1 MTSIYD
7 QIKTLLNASE
17 DTVIF
22 TWDTVHL
29 IITVLIFIAL
39 IILIWIHRLDRCVK
53 KDNSDRNNGGPDNE
67 EISPRCIDIHNNS
80 ILM

>member
-22 TWDTVHL
+22 TWDTFHL

-39 IILIWIHRLDRCVK
+39 IILIWINRLDRCVK
-53 KDNSDRNNGGPDNE
+53 KSDNDRNNGEPDTE
-67 EISPRCIDIHNNS
+67 ESSPRCIDSHNS
-80 ILM
+80 VFM

>member
-1 MTSIYD
+1 MTSVLN
-7 QIKTLLNASE
+7 QIKSLLNANE

-39 IILIWIHRLDRCVK
+39 IILIWVHRLNRCVK
-53 KDNSDRNNGGPDNE
+53 TDSNNGSNGETDNE
-67 EISPRCIDIHNNS
+67 GNIPRCIDSHNDT
-80 ILM
+80 MFM

>member
-1 MTSIYD
+1 MTSILN
-7 QIKTLLNASE
+7 QIESLLNANE

-39 IILIWIHRLDRCVK
+39 IILIWIHRLNRCVK
-53 KDNSDRNNGGPDNE
+53 KDSNNGSNGETDNE
-67 EISPRCIDIHNNS
+67 ENIPRCIDSHNNS
-80 ILM
+80 IFM

>member
-1 MTSIYD
+1 MTSIFD
-7 QIKTLLNASE
+7 QIKTLLNANE

-53 KDNSDRNNGGPDNE
+53 KDNNDRSNGEPDNE
-67 EISPRCIDIHNNS
+67 ENTPRCIDSHNNS
-80 ILM
+80 IFM

>member
-7 QIKTLLNASE
+7 QIETLINASE

-22 TWDTVHL
+22 TWDTFHL

-39 IILIWIHRLDRCVK
+39 IILIWMNRLDRCVK
-53 KDNSDRNNGGPDNE
+53 KNNSDRNDGEPDNE
-67 EISPRCIDIHNNS
+67 ESSPRCIDSHNS
-80 ILM
+80 VFM

>member
-1 MTSIYD
+1 MTSIFD
-7 QIKTLLNASE
+7 QIKTLLNANE
-17 DTVIF
+17 GTVIF

-53 KDNSDRNNGGPDNE
+53 KDNNDRSNGEPDNE
-67 EISPRCIDIHNNS
+67 ESSPRCIDSHNS
-80 ILM
+80 VFM

>member
-1 MTSIYD
+1 MTSIFD
-7 QIKTLLNASE
+7 QIKTLLNANE

-53 KDNSDRNNGGPDNE
+53 KDNNDRSNGGPDNE
-67 EISPRCIDIHNNS
+67 ESSPRCIDSHNNS
-80 ILM
+80 IFM

>member
-17 DTVIF
+17 YMVIF
-22 TWDTVHL
+22 TWDTFHL

-39 IILIWIHRLDRCVK
+39 IILIWMHRLDRCVK

-67 EISPRCIDIHNNS
+67 ESSPRCIDSQNS
-80 ILM
+80 IFM

>member
-7 QIKTLLNASE
+7 QIKTLINTSE

-22 TWDTVHL
+22 TWDTFHL

-39 IILIWIHRLDRCVK
+39 IILIWINRLDRCVK
-53 KDNSDRNNGGPDNE
+53 KSDNGRNNGEPDTE
-67 EISPRCIDIHNNS
+67 ERSPRCIDSQNS
-80 ILM
+80 IFM